1 MTERPEFS
9 RRTHVA
15 ELIAVAAIVFVIV
28 MGTAHIEPEGAERAF
43 DTLAYVCGI
52 GGACC
57 RCCSGGGRR
66 L

>member
-28 MGTAHIEPEGAERAF
+28 MGTAHIEPEAQSAPSTRWLTCVAS
-43 DTLAYVCGI
+43 A
-52 GGACC
+52 ARC
-57 RCCSGGGRR
+57 RCCSGGGCRR
-66 L
+66 